1 MGRSRRTSM
10 RRPTILCLP
19 ECSYWGLFRIHRTGH
34 IEFGSGSHCP
44 RNDRSL
50 LWRTAFGGQRVMG
63 ASGSV
68 LCLGRLND
76 DQAKAIVFQNAEGP
90 LDYTLTAD
98 DHRPMAQKYH
108 NPLASWKAGFLCPPL
123 PPPPPPNE
131 IREFN
136 FWQGAKKTIPFYE
149 RR

>member
-1 MGRSRRTSM
+1 
-10 RRPTILCLP
+10 
-19 ECSYWGLFRIHRTGH
+19 
-34 IEFGSGSHCP
+34 
-44 RNDRSL
+44 
-50 LWRTAFGGQRVMG
+50 MG

-108 NPLASWKAGFLCPPL
+108 NPLASWKAGFLCPPSS
-123 PPPPPPNE
+123 PPNE